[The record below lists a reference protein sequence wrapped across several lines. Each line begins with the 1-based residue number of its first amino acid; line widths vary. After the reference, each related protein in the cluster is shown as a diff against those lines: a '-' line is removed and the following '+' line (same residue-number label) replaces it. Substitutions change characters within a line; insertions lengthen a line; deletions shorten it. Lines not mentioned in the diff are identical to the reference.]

1 MRSTLPTRVL
11 PLAGLTAALLVV
23 PATAATASGDSMSD
37 QMARLRSCE
46 SSSNYRANT
55 GNGYY
60 GAYQFSQSTWRSLG
74 YPNRPDQ
81 NAGKTQDDA
90 VVKLHSSHGWRPW
103 PACARKENLH

>member
-1 MRSTLPTRVL
+1 MPAIKHVLSLAAFTATL
-11 PLAGLTAALLVV
+11 LAV
-23 PATAATASGDSMSD
+23 PATSASAADDSMSD
-37 QMARLRSCE
+37 QMARLRRCE

-81 NAGKTQDDA
+81 NAVKTQDDA
-90 VVKLHSSHGWRPW
+90 VVKLHSSQGWKPW
-103 PACARKENLH
+103 PSCARSEHLH